1 MTVGMSATPEDHW
14 FEQVAEYLGSAYL
27 RYAFTK
33 GTEREVRFL
42 IDVLELEPEPGMRV
56 LDVGCGPG
64 RHALA
69 LASFGI
75 DVVGVD
81 ISQTFV
87 DLASEAGVGGAVF
100 MRANAR
106 TMAFES
112 EFDAAY
118 AMCQGAFGLQA
129 GPAAVGDPAGL
140 EGDRQVL
147 GSMARAVKPG
157 GRVGVAAFSA
167 YFQVRNLEGGTD
179 GDFDARSGVHHEITE
194 IRDPKGTARSTDLW
208 TTCFTP
214 RELVL
219 LAESVGLTVRD
230 IWSVMSGS
238 HYQRLKP
245 HLDDAEFFMCA
256 ERSTS

>member
-1 MTVGMSATPEDHW
+1 MSETHDHW
-14 FEQVAEYLGSAYL
+14 FEQVADHLRSAYL
-27 RYAFTK
+27 RYSFTK

-42 IDVLELEPEPGMRV
+42 VDVLGLEPGMRV

-69 LASFGI
+69 LAALGI
-75 DVVGVD
+75 EIVGVD
-81 ISQTFV
+81 ISQAFV
-87 DLASEAGVGGAVF
+87 DIASATPMPGASFV
-100 MRANAR
+100 RANAR
-106 TMAFES
+106 TLAFDA

-129 GPAAVGDPAGL
+129 GPAAAGDACGL
-140 EGDRQVL
+140 EGDRQIL
-147 GSMARAVKPG
+147 GRMTNAVRPG
-157 GRVGVAAFSA
+157 GRVGIAAFSA

-179 GDFDARSGVHHEITE
+179 GSFDARSSVHHEITE
-194 IRDPKGTARSTDLW
+194 IRDPDGAVTSTDLW

-219 LAESVGLTVRD
+219 LAESVGLEVVD

-238 HYQRLKP
+238 HYDRIEP
-245 HLDDAEFFMCA
+245 HLEDAEFFMCA
-256 ERSTS
+256 LRPEADQ